1 MICPYCD
8 RLIEI
13 KTILGLTLEDI
24 EKLKRFKVEHRFEE
38 SKNENKI

>member
-13 KTILGLTLEDI
+13 KTILGLTLEEI
-24 EKLKRFKVEHRFEE
+24 ENLKKFKVEHRSELARI
-38 SKNENKI
+38 KK